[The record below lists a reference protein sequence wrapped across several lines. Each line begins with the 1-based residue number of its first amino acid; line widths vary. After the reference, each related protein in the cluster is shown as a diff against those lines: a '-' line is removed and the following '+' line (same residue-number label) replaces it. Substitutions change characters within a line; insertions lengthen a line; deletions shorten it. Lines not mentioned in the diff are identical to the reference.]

1 MFVYL
6 KMYFNKLNMEECFYS
21 NMVIYYEGR
30 NNVWNIC
37 GVVDFYFCY
46 R

>member
-1 MFVYL
+1 MFAYL
-6 KMYFNKLNMEECFYS
+6 KMYSNKLNMEECFYS
-21 NMVIYYEGR
+21 NMVTHHEGR

-37 GVVDFYFCY
+37 GVADFHLCH